1 MSLNTSRQ
9 LVAPLVALAPFS
21 ENYNIPTKKS
31 SAKPSVA
38 QTNINFLDK
47 PLFIPSRS
55 LDDPITGVKTKLD
68 QCRYYNDGNGFEIQA
83 MVNTELKAQGFK
95 SFFGLPS
102 FFDKKVLYML
112 ASHLPVFDI
121 NLADTKALLDDDPN
135 GLIRTVEI
143 TNIRG
148 FLRGIG
154 TSTSG
159 KQVLQLKEAL
169 LRWKNLILSF
179 HNNSLTV
186 SNGVDGEV
194 VRTVVESKRIEVLD
208 RVEFVEGAKGKIQSI
223 KVTFNA
229 NFLICNNDKFSRRVS
244 LDVFCKFTRP
254 TAARLYEILSKN
266 FWGTSGRK
274 LCRRTQ
280 APKWS
285 INLDNLLAKMGSQ
298 LDYNSKSNIRK
309 AVKEINEKDESL
321 LLRVDFRIGVEG
333 QTVVDFVRY
342 TIK

>member
-1 MSLNTSRQ
+1 MSLKISRSA
-9 LVAPLVALAPFS
+9 VSPLVAYAPFS
-21 ENYNIPTKKS
+21 ESYSTPTKKS

-55 LDDPITGVKTKLD
+55 LEDPITGIKTKLD

-102 FFDKKVLYML
+102 LFDKKVLYML
-112 ASHLPVFDI
+112 ASHLPVFDV
-121 NLADTKALLDDDPN
+121 NLADTKKLLDDDKE
-135 GLIRTVEI
+135 GLLRTVEI
-143 TNIRG
+143 TNIRE
-148 FLRGIG
+148 FLRRIG
-154 TSTSG
+154 TSTCG
-159 KQVLQLKEAL
+159 KQVLHLKEAL

-186 SNGVDGEV
+186 SNSEDGDV
-194 VRTVVESKRIEVLD
+194 VRTVVESKRIEILD

-244 LDVFCKFTRP
+244 LDIFCKLARP

-285 INLDNLLAKMGSQ
+285 INLDNLLAKMGSK
-298 LDYNSKSNIRK
+298 LDYNSKSTIRK
-309 AVKEINEKDESL
+309 AVKEINEKDESYL
-321 LLRVDFRIGVEG
+321 FRVEFRMGAEG

-342 TIK
+342 KMS

>member
-1 MSLNTSRQ
+1 MSLKTSSSVAAS
-9 LVAPLVALAPFS
+9 LVPCAPFS
-21 ENYNIPTKKS
+21 ENYSLLNKMGNAKS
-31 SAKPSVA
+31 SVA

-47 PLFIPSRS
+47 PLFIPSRT
-55 LDDPITGVKTKLD
+55 LEDPVTGVKTKLD

-95 SFFGLPS
+95 AFFGLPS

-112 ASHLPVFDI
+112 ASHLPVFDV
-121 NLADTKALLDDDPN
+121 NLTDAKSLLDNDHE
-135 GLIRTVEI
+135 GLIRSVEI

-148 FLRGIG
+148 FLRSIG
-154 TSTSG
+154 TSTCG
-159 KQVLQLKEAL
+159 KQVLHLKEAL

-186 SNGVDGEV
+186 SNSADGDL

-208 RVEFVEGAKGKIQSI
+208 RVEFVEDSRGKIQSI
-223 KVTFNA
+223 KVMFNS

-244 LDVFCKFTRP
+244 LDVFCKLARP

-274 LCRRTQ
+274 MCRRTQ

-285 INLDNLLAKMGSQ
+285 INLDNLLAKMGSKA
-298 LDYNSKSNIRK
+298 DCNSKRTITK
-309 AVKEINEKDESL
+309 AVKEINEKDASI
-321 LLRVDFRIGVEG
+321 LLRVDFRTGAEG

-342 TIK
+342 NIS

>member
-1 MSLNTSRQ
+1 MSLLPTSS
-9 LVAPLVALAPFS
+9 VKAPLVPCAPYS
-21 ENYNIPTKKS
+21 ENYTTLTKKGHTKS
-31 SAKPSVA
+31 SVA

-47 PLFIPSRS
+47 PLFIPSRT
-55 LDDPITGVKTKLD
+55 LVDPITGAKTKLD

-83 MVNTELKAQGFK
+83 MVNTDLEAQGFK

-112 ASHLPVFDI
+112 GAHLPVFDVD
-121 NLADTKALLDDDPN
+121 LATAKELLTADKD

-148 FLRGIG
+148 FLRSIG
-154 TSTSG
+154 TSTCG
-159 KQVLQLKEAL
+159 KQVLHLKEAL

-186 SNGVDGEV
+186 SNGKDGEV
-194 VRTVVESKRIEVLD
+194 VRTTVESKRIEVLD
-208 RVEFVEGAKGKIQSI
+208 RIEFIEARNGKIQSI
-223 KVTFNA
+223 KVTFNT

-244 LDVFCKFTRP
+244 LDVFCSLSRP

-274 LCRRTQ
+274 MCRRTQ

-285 INLDNLLAKMGSQ
+285 INLTNLVAKMGSK
-298 LDYNSKSNIRK
+298 LDRNAKSTITK
-309 AVKEINEKDESL
+309 AIQEINEKDPSM
-321 LLRVDFRIGVEG
+321 LLRVDFRSGAEG
-333 QTVVDFVRY
+333 QIVVDFIRY
-342 TIK
+342 KIT